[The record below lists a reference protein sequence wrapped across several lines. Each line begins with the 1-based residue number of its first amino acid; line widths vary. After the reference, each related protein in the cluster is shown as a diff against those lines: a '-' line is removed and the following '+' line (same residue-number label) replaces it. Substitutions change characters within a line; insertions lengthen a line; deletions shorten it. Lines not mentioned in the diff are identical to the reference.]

1 MKNSI
6 LHIKKPSKGL
16 LKLVRKIQAAQYVA
30 SHDGEVC
37 PAKWQPGEETLA
49 PSIDLVGKI

>member
-16 LKLVRKIQAAQYVA
+16 LKLVRKIQ
-30 SHDGEVC
+30 
-37 PAKWQPGEETLA
+37 EEKEERQKEIKANWATYF
-49 PSIDLVGKI
+49 PEK